1 MLGMLGITNTNVI
14 TKCITRDSEMI
25 LQLIILHNLSTHRR
39 FRRWYVYNETIKE
52 YVFLM
57 YPDNAEEVRKL
68 RNDDHTIGDPN
79 L

>member
-1 MLGMLGITNTNVI
+1 
-14 TKCITRDSEMI
+14 MI
-25 LQLIILHNLSTHRR
+25 LQLIIIHNLSTHRR